1 MPAAD
6 APASG
11 GGARRVESSGIDASG
26 IKAGQTLEH
35 LELDD
40 VWIVDPSSGYEGRGG
55 LTIDAGVVTE
65 VRQTPDAGCSP
76 PSIVVAP
83 GFVDLHVHV
92 REPQAA
98 EAEDFASALRAAAH
112 GGFTWL
118 ATLAD
123 LRTTIDRTE
132 VVQRIRA
139 AAAASGSPVGTRPY
153 GALTIGQDGTTL
165 APLATLAA
173 AGVVGFSDDPKPVG
187 DSAVLRAALTEAGSL
202 RLPVVINA
210 DEPSFTA
217 GAEANEGLPATILGL
232 RGASP
237 AGEVGA
243 VARAI
248 AVLRQV
254 AAEAP
259 PDVRPHL
266 HVAHLSTAESL
277 AAVRAATQDGLH
289 VTCDV
294 TPHHLAMHDGWVG
307 GDRRY
312 SWAAASAPWAGEP
325 GEAPPY
331 VSSTRVEP
339 PLRGPDDAIALLAG
353 IEDGTI
359 TAIATDHSPWLSVD
373 QDVPFGDA
381 RPGISGLESALG
393 LLLEAVNAG
402 RLSLKRV
409 VRALTVGPWRVLD
422 GARFGLAEPAIRE
435 GSPANLVIFDRAD
448 AWRVESGAL
457 LSRGRNTPLM
467 GRDLPGRVLLTV
479 AAGRVAYVDAALN
492 EGDGADPG

>member
-1 MPAAD
+1 MRTAE
-6 APASG
+6 APTPRG
-11 GGARRVESSGIDASG
+11 RVLGIEGAETRVGAL
-26 IKAGQTLEH
+26 LEH

-40 VWIVDPSSGYEGRGG
+40 AWIVDPSSGYEGRGG
-55 LTIDAGVVTE
+55 ITVEGGLVTD
-65 VRQTPDAGCSP
+65 VRQTPDATGGP
-76 PSIVVAP
+76 PSVVVTP
-83 GFVDLHVHV
+83 GFFDLHAHV
-92 REPQAA
+92 REPQSA
-98 EAEDFASALRAAAH
+98 EAEDFSSALRAAAH

-123 LRTTIDRTE
+123 LRTTVDRTE
-132 VVQRIRA
+132 VVQRVRA
-139 AAAASGSPVGTRPY
+139 AAAATGSPVGTRPY
-153 GALTIGQDGTTL
+153 GALTVGQEGTAL
-165 APLATLAA
+165 APLAALAA
-173 AGVVGFSDDPKPVG
+173 AGVVGFSDDPRPVG
-187 DSAVLRAALTEAGSL
+187 DSAILRAALTEAGSL

-254 AAEAP
+254 TSEAP
-259 PDVRPHL
+259 TDVRPHL
-266 HVAHLSTAESL
+266 HVAHVSTAESL
-277 AAVRAATQDGLH
+277 AAVRAAARDGLH

-294 TPHHLAMHDGWVG
+294 TPHHLAMHDGWIG

-312 SWAAASAPWAGEP
+312 TWAAASAPWSGEH
-325 GEAPPY
+325 GDAPPY
-331 VSSTRVEP
+331 VSATRVEP
-339 PLRGPDDAIALLAG
+339 PLRGPEDAIALLAG

-373 QDVPFGDA
+373 QEVPFGDA
-381 RPGISGLESALG
+381 RPGMSGLETALG

-409 VRALTVGPWRVLD
+409 VRAMTVGPWRVLD
-422 GARFGLAEPAIRE
+422 GGRLGLAEPAIRA
-435 GSPANLVIFDRAD
+435 GAQANLVLFDRAD
-448 AWRVESGAL
+448 TWRVEASAL
-457 LSRGRNTPLM
+457 ASRGRNTPLL
-467 GRDLPGRVLLTV
+467 GRTLPGRVLLTV
-479 AAGRVAYVDAALN
+479 AGGRVAYADASLN
-492 EGDGADPG
+492 G